1 MDNYDGFSLFELL
14 VVISIIAI
22 MSCVAVP
29 NFVSWRNSAI
39 VRSSAFNI
47 KADLERARIQAMCR
61 KFIVRVDFFQDG
73 YRAFHDFNNNGEM
86 DDGEEVF
93 EKKLE
98 GASIDST
105 ETRFGSRSYARFSPR
120 GMLTSDTTAG
130 GRILVRLGGR
140 EQAMAVSRAGRIR
153 FI

>member
-1 MDNYDGFSLFELL
+1 VKNYDGFSLFELL

-22 MSCVAVP
+22 MTCMAVP

-47 KADLERARIQAMCR
+47 KADLERARIQAMSR
-61 KFIVRVDFFQDG
+61 RFIVRVDFFQDG
-73 YRAFHDFNNNGEM
+73 YRAFHDFNNDGAM
-86 DDGEEVF
+86 DDGEEIF
-93 EKKLE
+93 EKKLG
-98 GASIDST
+98 GASIDPN

-120 GMLTSDTTAG
+120 GMLTSETTAG
-130 GRILVRLGGR
+130 GRVLVRLGSK
-140 EQAMAVSRAGRIR
+140 EQAIAVSRAGRIR